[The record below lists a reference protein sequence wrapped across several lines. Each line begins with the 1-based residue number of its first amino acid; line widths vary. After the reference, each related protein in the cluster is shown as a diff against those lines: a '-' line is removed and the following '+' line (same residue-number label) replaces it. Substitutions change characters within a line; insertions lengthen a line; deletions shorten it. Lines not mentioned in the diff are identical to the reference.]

1 MDRTNSG
8 SIDISVHM
16 HKLKKSEV
24 VLCLLLLRLH
34 VKIDNF
40 ALFLQVRRL
49 LSRLFV
55 VYSTVHVSLVS
66 NSSAKLW

>member
-1 MDRTNSG
+1 MDRTNSV

-66 NSSAKLW
+66 NSSAKL

>member
-24 VLCLLLLRLH
+24 VHYVLLLRLH

-40 ALFLQVRRL
+40 ALFSSPKAVVSPFRG
-49 LSRLFV
+49 LFHRPRV
-55 VYSTVHVSLVS
+55 VGF
-66 NSSAKLW
+66 